1 MLIGKIVG
9 STSHVNYNGQVFT
22 AQEIE
27 VAPRPADFALGR
39 FVRIKIRAL
48 SVTAPSGTHEE
59 RPSDEITS
67 YAIGVIYNTMLLNF
81 AATAGGPHLSSAEQV
96 EIFSPDARA
105 FRITLV
111 SVLLLGMMKTRRMAS
126 GRLHAFSQS
135 HGVPP
140 FSLEIGSAIETM
152 PEEEVQ
158 AFHLFAD
165 KGGKAAPYLHL
176 GYLPHM
182 QTQPHSL
189 LPMIIL
195 QIIEQLERLFP
206 AHLTL
211 LAIIKRNFSWKL
223 KIESVG

>member
-59 RPSDEITS
+59 RTSDEIIS

-105 FRITLV
+105 FRITPV

-140 FSLEIGSAIETM
+140 FSLEIGSTIETM
-152 PEEEVQ
+152 PEEVQ

-182 QTQPHSL
+182 QTQLHSL

-195 QIIEQLERLFP
+195 QTIEQLERLFP

-223 KIESVG
+223 KIESIG